1 MRCLSI
7 RQPWAW
13 LVVNGHKPVEN
24 RDWSTDFR
32 GQVLVHAGKT
42 FEAEAIDGILDWFPR
57 LATVLPQQYELGG
70 IVGVA
75 TITGCVRELDT
86 PWFTGPYGF
95 TLADARPLPFRPWR
109 GQLGFFDV
117 PLDDALRAALNRPT
131 TAQAES
137 AGQEGHERFICPS
150 AA

>member
-13 LVVNGHKPVEN
+13 CIVNGHKPVEN
-24 RDWSTDFR
+24 RSWSTDFR
-32 GQVLVHAGKT
+32 GQVLVHAGKI
-42 FEAEAIDGILDWFPR
+42 FDAPAVEQILEYFPE
-57 LATVLPQQYELGG
+57 LEVVMPQQFELGG

-75 TITGCVRELDT
+75 TITDCVTEHDSR
-86 PWFTGPYGF
+86 WFVGEYGF
-95 TLADARPLPFRPWR
+95 VLADARPLPFRAWR
-109 GQLGFFDV
+109 GQLNFFDV

-137 AGQEGHERFICPS
+137 AGQERLLP
-150 AA
+150 